1 MALVLLLGGA
11 RSGKSELAV
20 RLAKGQSAP
29 VVFVA
34 TAEARD
40 DDMAERIE
48 RHRAERPAA
57 WQTCEEQLH
66 LMQTLEGIPAESC
79 VILDCLTLWAANA
92 LERVGA
98 DDAEEQARNAA
109 RAAAR
114 RSGLTVV
121 VSNEVG
127 LGIVP
132 ANGLARAYRDLLG
145 RVNTIWAEAAER
157 VFLLVA
163 GRALELKPSASLLE
177 EQP

>member
-11 RSGKSELAV
+11 RSGKSKLAV
-20 RLAKGQSAP
+20 RLAERQSAP

-40 DDMAERIE
+40 DEMAERIE

-57 WQTCEEQLH
+57 WQTCEEQVH
-66 LMQTLEGIPAESC
+66 LMQTLEGIPGESC
-79 VILDCLTLWAANA
+79 VIVDCLTVWAANA

-132 ANGLARAYRDLLG
+132 ANELARDYRDLLG

-163 GRALELKPSASLLE
+163 GRALELKSSASLLE